1 MENTNRT
8 LPVHCPSVMQPGLR
22 IVSCVTLGIDSSLS
36 PIAITRADS
45 SIVFQV
51 WLILFYYS
59 TWAVNDVLE
68 PSAPALL
75 SETV

>member
-1 MENTNRT
+1 M
-8 LPVHCPSVMQPGLR
+8 
-22 IVSCVTLGIDSSLS
+22 SCVTLGIDSSLS

-68 PSAPALL
+68 PSAPALP

>member
-1 MENTNRT
+1 M
-8 LPVHCPSVMQPGLR
+8 
-22 IVSCVTLGIDSSLS
+22 SCVTLEIDSSLS

-68 PSAPALL
+68 PSAPALP